1 MQQIF
6 KEQVFNVPNILT
18 LIRIALLP
26 VVAWCFKMGHM
37 AWAFAVY
44 LAAMLTDAFDGAI
57 ARKTNQITTLGKLL
71 DPIADKLSL
80 LTLLGLF
87 VGDGQIPLW
96 VLIVMIFKETIMVIG
111 SSVAFKN
118 GIVVYA
124 LPIGKVTTVT
134 FILSI
139 VARFVQRTQ
148 LADVLMYISVAL
160 SMAALFWYTRN
171 VMIKLEETKS
181 AKARVIE

>member
-1 MQQIF
+1 
-6 KEQVFNVPNILT
+6 
-18 LIRIALLP
+18 
-26 VVAWCFKMGHM
+26 
-37 AWAFAVY
+37 
-44 LAAMLTDAFDGAI
+44 MLTDAFDGAI

-96 VLIVMIFKETIMVIG
+96 VLIVVLIKEAIMVIG

-124 LPIGKVTTVT
+124 MPIGKVTTVA

-139 VARFVQRTQ
+139 VARFVHLIT
-148 LADVLMYISVAL
+148 LADVLMYLSIAL
-160 SMAALFWYTRN
+160 SMASLFWYSRN
-171 VMIKLEETKS
+171 VIIKLGESKIL
-181 AKARVIE
+181 KARAIK